1 MADTSTQ
8 KTAVNTQVVP
18 FLRAKEVAFTATHL
32 RPDKTVNFFFDDVS
46 VNNFV
51 QKPTRLVVSQNVASS
66 NFAQNG
72 GIVNNTSK
80 AYAKVISTSNNI
92 VYINENFITANMTLS
107 VGSFTS
113 NDFVANDIVYQ
124 TDTAGSNVYSDA
136 NFIGKV
142 ENWDHANSVLAISP
156 ISGNVAVG
164 NAKSTL
170 HKLNS
175 TFSANLASVV
185 ANNRFA
191 ASHVIRSLD
200 SANVLTITS
209 SQHNSGIVFRAN
221 SGNTRTLFTST
232 NVSSSIVGNVV
243 YIASGTGL
251 GQARTI
257 ENVINGTELVLNVA
271 PSIAFSTN
279 TKYSIG
285 NSAIDDFGTISG
297 LFHIPETPN
306 FKFTSGEKLFVITD
320 KNSAKDVDNN
330 LYASAKYVSQGLIA
344 ETKVPVVVTPPTQ
357 VVTPIRQQPQAVP
370 RRRRDPVAQT
380 FFTPDPKSLKQ
391 NYGIFISSIDLFFSA
406 KPKASDDADGT
417 DGIQFPISCRIV
429 TTLNGFPTETVVA
442 SSTVEWKD
450 VVVTALPDAADP
462 STATK
467 FKFDDPVYLLPD
479 TEYAMIVQ
487 SESPDYEVYISELG
501 KSIIGTNP
509 PRRVSEQPYVGS
521 FFRSQ
526 NASTW
531 TPYQNQDL
539 MFVINKCNF
548 NKDIVARVGF
558 EHTPPTRLL
567 LMDRLFMHS
576 TAANFPTTDI
586 TYKIKTKSAN
596 TGAFDAEFIEIT
608 PNKLYSFGTDTGTS
622 IKTSSRRRLLNAGSK
637 QSINVQIEMTTSDS
651 DVSPII
657 NRERLGLIAMR
668 NVINNAGISNGKIS
682 ITNAGTGYTTN
693 ASITITDPDGNGT
706 GANGYAV
713 RSNTGSTANTI
724 DHIIID
730 NPGFGYISTPT
741 ITIGAPPV
749 ASGNAQANATIAGET
764 SKIGGNIFSKYV
776 SKQIVLADGFDA
788 GDLRVFLRMIK
799 PPGTD
804 VHVYYKVLSASDPDA
819 FVNKKWNLMKK
830 YTDYT
835 SKDQKSPVQIEYRPT
850 LDAGELSYV
859 EDGKTYPIGGK
870 FRTFAIK
877 IAMTSADPTIY
888 PSILDMRA
896 FATPKG

>member
-1 MADTSTQ
+1 MTDTNTQ
-8 KTAVNTQVVP
+8 KAAVNNQVVP
-18 FLRAKEVAFTATHL
+18 FLRAKEVLFNAAHL
-32 RPDKTVNFFFDDVS
+32 RPDKNVNFFFDDVA
-46 VNNFV
+46 VNNFI
-51 QKPTRLVVSQNVASS
+51 QKPTRLIVSQNVASS

-80 AYAKVISTSNNI
+80 AYAKVISTANNI
-92 VYINENFITANMTLS
+92 LYINENFISANMTLS

-113 NDFVANDIVYQ
+113 TDFASNDIVYQ
-124 TDTAGSNVYSDA
+124 TETAGSNVYSGA
-136 NFIGKV
+136 NFIGRV

-170 HKLNS
+170 YKLNS
-175 TFSANLASVV
+175 TFSANLESVI

-191 ASHVIRSLD
+191 ASQVVRSLD

-285 NSAIDDFGTISG
+285 NSAIDDFGTVSG
-297 LFHIPETPN
+297 IFHIPETPN

-320 KNSAKDVDNN
+320 KNSAKDVDNS
-330 LYASAKYVSQGLIA
+330 LYASAKYVSQGLIT
-344 ETKVPVVVTPPTQ
+344 ETRVPVVVTPPTQ
-357 VVTPIRQQPQAVP
+357 VVTPIREQPQAVP

-406 KPKASDDADGT
+406 KPKASDEADGT
-417 DGIQFPISCRIV
+417 DGVQFPISCRIV
-429 TTLNGFPTETVVA
+429 TTLNGFPSETVIA
-442 SSTVEWKD
+442 SATVEWKD
-450 VVVTALPDAADP
+450 VVTSAIPDANDP
-462 STATK
+462 ATATK
-467 FKFDDPVYLLPD
+467 FRFSDPVYLLPD

-501 KSIIGTNP
+501 KTIIGTNP

-539 MFVINKCNF
+539 MFILNKCNF
-548 NKDIVARVGF
+548 TKNVIARVGF
-558 EHTPPTRLL
+558 QHTPPIKLL

-576 TAANFPTTDI
+576 TAVNFPTTDI

-596 TGAFDAEFIEIT
+596 TGVIDADFIAIT
-608 PNKLYSFGTDTGTS
+608 PNKVYSFGNDTGTS
-622 IKTSSRRRLLNAGSK
+622 IKTSSRRRVLNAGSK
-637 QSINVQIEMTTSDS
+637 QSLNVQIELTTSDS
-651 DVSPII
+651 DVSPVI
-657 NRERLGLIAMR
+657 NRERLGIISMR

-693 ASITITDPDGNGT
+693 ASVTITDADGNGT

-713 RSNTGSTANTI
+713 RSVSGSTANTI

-730 NPGFGYISTPT
+730 NPGFGYLTTPT

-749 ASGNAQANATIAGET
+749 PAGNTTATATIAGET
-764 SKIGGNIFSKYV
+764 SRTGGNIFSKYI

-788 GDLRVFLRMIK
+788 GDLRVYLRMIK

-830 YTDYT
+830 YTDFT
-835 SKDQKSPVQIEYRPT
+835 SKDQQTPVQIEYRPT
-850 LDAGELSYV
+850 LNAGELSYV
-859 EDGKTYPIGGK
+859 EGGTTYPIGGK

-877 IAMTSADPTIY
+877 IAMVSSDPTVY
-888 PSILDMRA
+888 PSVLDMRA